1 MQEDMMGARMK
12 NQQGLSFG
20 NFLATVIVLVLIAIS
35 VMKVIPAYLQ
45 NRAIQTTFDQIAHK
59 PEIKN
64 IPLNEIKVEFNKRA
78 IVSDITAIK
87 VDDIDVTKDE
97 RGVTLSASYPVKIP
111 LVGNASLLIEFN
123 PSSSSS
129 K

>member
-1 MQEDMMGARMK
+1 MK

-20 NFLATVIVLVLIAIS
+20 TFLTTVIVIVLIAIS

-45 NRAIQTTFDQIAHK
+45 NKTIKTTFDEIAHR
-59 PEIKN
+59 PDIKS
-64 IPLNEIKVEFNKRA
+64 IPLTDIKTDFMKRA
-78 IVSDITAIK
+78 MVSEITAIK
-87 VDDIDVTKDE
+87 LDDVEITKDE
-97 RGVTLSASYPVKIP
+97 TGVTLSASYPVKIP
-111 LVGNASLLIEFN
+111 LFGNASLLLEFN